1 MFMASQVKDP
11 AKLAAMTE
19 RILTEPDRELFDVIE
34 LMDERTF
41 ECYSK
46 PRHIAGKTVGVV
58 VNFRDVTSRKRAE
71 ALFAETQHQL
81 VDASRQAGMAEVAT
95 SVLHNVGNVLNSVN
109 VSATLLGDH
118 VGHTKAANVAKLAT
132 LFDQH
137 KADLANFLTTDPRGL
152 TIPGYLTALANALA
166 DEQKTVLDEL
176 DHLRANVEHIK
187 EIVAMQQAYATTSG
201 VTETVAV
208 SDLLEDVLRINA
220 TSFTGQEVK
229 IVRDFQARPV
239 VDIDKH
245 KVMQIV
251 INLLTNAWQACDASN
266 RADKQIT
273 VRLTAD
279 DRRFQ
284 IAIIDN
290 GAGIPAENL
299 TRMFNHGFTT
309 KKDGHGFGLHNS
321 ALSAKELGGALTG
334 HSAGPGSGATF
345 ILELPY
351 KAKGGHP

>member
-1 MFMASQVKDP
+1 
-11 AKLAAMTE
+11 
-19 RILTEPDRELFDVIE
+19 
-34 LMDERTF
+34 
-41 ECYSK
+41 
-46 PRHIAGKTVGVV
+46 
-58 VNFRDVTSRKRAE
+58 
-71 ALFAETQHQL
+71 
-81 VDASRQAGMAEVAT
+81 
-95 SVLHNVGNVLNSVN
+95 
-109 VSATLLGDH
+109 
-118 VGHTKAANVAKLAT
+118 
-132 LFDQH
+132 
-137 KADLANFLTTDPRGL
+137 
-152 TIPGYLTALANALA
+152 
-166 DEQKTVLDEL
+166 VLDEL
-176 DHLRANVEHIK
+176 GHLRVNIEHIK

-208 SDLLEDVLRINA
+208 PDLLEDILRINA
-220 TSFTGQEVK
+220 ASFTRHKVE
-229 IVRDFQARPV
+229 IVRAFQARPV

-251 INLLTNAWQACDASN
+251 INLLTNARQACDASN

-279 DRRFQ
+279 DRLVR

-309 KKDGHGFGLHNS
+309 KKGGHGFGLHNS
-321 ALSAKELGGALTG
+321 ALSAKELGGTLTG

-351 KAKGGHP
+351 QSRGGYP